1 MLSISLVVTVIV
13 TTPIRPNHI
22 PVAHGH
28 QDEHRWSGTLDEPQA
43 ATTVA
48 VVPTPP
54 TASAQSGLWN
64 VVRRTREDL
73 TLRRE
78 ADMMGFYLAIA
89 LLAALT
95 AGNDHTAHT
104 QLDVLKV
111 VWGTTVGLG
120 LAHWFAI
127 TVSARLVRDPDM
139 HHTPLELLYSQ
150 MAMGT
155 LLAVVATL
163 IVIILPDDFERLGV
177 RLAAALSIGVIVE
190 IESRAGGSTVRTAVL
205 RGALALVVAFI
216 IATIKWF
223 IGK

>member
-1 MLSISLVVTVIV
+1 V
-13 TTPIRPNHI
+13 P
-22 PVAHGH
+22 AH
-28 QDEHRWSGTLDEPQA
+28 
-43 ATTVA
+43 
-48 VVPTPP
+48 P
-54 TASAQSGLWN
+54 TAVAQPGLWS
-64 VVRRTREDL
+64 VFRRTRDDL

-111 VWGTTVGLG
+111 VWGTTIGLG

-139 HHTPLELLYSQ
+139 HHTPMELLYSQ
-150 MAMGT
+150 MAMGV
-155 LLAVVATL
+155 LLSVIATL
-163 IVIILPDDFERLGV
+163 IVLVVPADFERVGV

-190 IESRAGGSTVRTAVL
+190 IESRAGGATL
-205 RGALALVVAFI
+205 RKAMLQGTLALVVAFV

>member
-1 MLSISLVVTVIV
+1 MRDTHAGPRRHEHYTGHRAPDAGSPLV
-13 TTPIRPNHI
+13 RPPGGTSARGYRE
-22 PVAHGH
+22 PVSAN
-28 QDEHRWSGTLDEPQA
+28 QTA
-43 ATTVA
+43 
-48 VVPTPP
+48 P
-54 TASAQSGLWN
+54 TASGLQGVW
-64 VVRRTREDL
+64 RRTRDDL

-111 VWGTTVGLG
+111 VWGTTIGLG

-139 HHTPLELLYSQ
+139 HHTPMELLLSQ

-155 LLAVVATL
+155 ALALVATV
-163 IVIILPDDFERLGV
+163 IVAVLPDDLERLGV
-177 RLAAALSIGVIVE
+177 RLVAALSIGIIVDL
-190 IESRAGGSTVRTAVL
+190 ESRAGGSSVRTSL
-205 RGALALVVAFI
+205 WRGGLALVVAMV